1 MSRPYQLHLSAL
13 VAALIMS
20 LAACNN
26 LGLLDQLEK
35 PGTATSGGAKTSA
48 LFLFATTN
56 SFNGNIRSGMATAR
70 LAADVQC
77 STTRA
82 TLTFPDNACTQVR
95 AMISLDAAD
104 SMANMPGNYGI
115 PVNISVNGPNNFVIA
130 SDWGTLIAGT
140 SGNSLVSGN
149 AMPTSTN
156 WWSFSTLGGNY
167 DGTNNCAGGND
178 GTTGMGSGG
187 NSNTSGNTWLSSG
200 PISCP
205 GPARLLCVCY

>member
-1 MSRPYQLHLSAL
+1 LPRATTSDCWIS
-13 VAALIMS
+13 S
-20 LAACNN
+20 K
-26 LGLLDQLEK
+26 K

-104 SMANMPGNYGI
+104 SMANMPGTYGI

-130 SDWGTLIAGT
+130 SDWGSLIAGT
-140 SGNSLVSGN
+140 SGNSLVSVTPCQPRRTGGRFRLSGVTMTGQTTAPA
-149 AMPTSTN
+149 AMMAQPAWVAAEIPILRVTRGYRAARSAVQGPRVYCA
-156 WWSFSTLGGNY
+156 SVIKISQVLFS
-167 DGTNNCAGGND
+167 
-178 GTTGMGSGG
+178 
-187 NSNTSGNTWLSSG
+187 
-200 PISCP
+200 
-205 GPARLLCVCY
+205 